1 LLGNEGAADIEID
14 PLPAGKVHK
23 AGVFVA
29 WAADTG
35 TQDVL
40 RGENKG
46 GRLHHVSIVKE
57 LKQVGTVDD
66 RTGFKTQVPL
76 EDGARLIVFVQEAGN
91 GPVWGAAMRTA
102 IRKG

>member
-1 LLGNEGAADIEID
+1 MEVDALPARTAHKANVYLAYAADD
-14 PLPAGKVHK
+14 
-23 AGVFVA
+23 
-29 WAADTG
+29 G
-35 TQDVL
+35 TQNVL

-46 GRLHHVSIVKE
+46 RRLHHVSIVKE

-66 RTGFKTQVPL
+66 RAGFKTQVPL

-91 GPVWGAAMRTA
+91 GPVWGAAVQTA